1 MEMVRRINHKAPHYY
16 MGQCPQLACN
26 TEASIEMPAHLSIL
40 PVAQRF
46 EGFARNDDTRKTIPA
61 LRKTLIKSLPN
72 FILGLL
78 YRVRNHSTRI
88 ASYLRRMMTKPCIKI
103 HMKSDS
109 AI

>member
-46 EGFARNDDTRKTIPA
+46 EDFARNDDTRKTIPA

-78 YRVRNHSTRI
+78 YRARNHSTRI
-88 ASYLRRMMTKPCIKI
+88 ASYLRRMMTKLCIKI